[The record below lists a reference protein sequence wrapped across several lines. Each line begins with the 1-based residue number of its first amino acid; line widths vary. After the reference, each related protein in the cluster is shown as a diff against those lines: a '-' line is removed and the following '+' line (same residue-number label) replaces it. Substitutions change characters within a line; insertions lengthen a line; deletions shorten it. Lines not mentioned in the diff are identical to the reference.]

1 LVVGVSVARKYPAAT
16 YFVLTFAVSWSAA
29 LAVALPHLLRRESLP
44 VLTGILMFP
53 AMLLGP
59 SLCGILMTLL
69 TDGRNGLAE
78 LFGRMRLWR
87 IRARWYFLLL
97 LPPLLVLGVLLALSA
112 VLSARY
118 SPNFFPVGLLFG
130 VPAGLLEEIGW
141 MGFAFPKLCLK
152 RSALVSG
159 LVLGLTWSL
168 WHLPVI
174 NFLGTATPHGTYWLS
189 FFVVFLAAMT
199 AMRVII
205 SWAYVNT
212 GSLLLAQL
220 IHVSSTGAL
229 VIFSP
234 PRATAAQEVLWYGIY
249 ALVLWAVVAAVATKY
264 KLALGGDNQPAVR

>member
-1 LVVGVSVARKYPAAT
+1 MVGVSVARKYPAAT
-16 YFVLTFAVSWSAA
+16 YFVLTFALSWSAA
-29 LAVALPHLLRRESLP
+29 LAVALPHLLRRERLP

>member
-1 LVVGVSVARKYPAAT
+1 MVGVSVARKYPAAT

-29 LAVALPHLLRRESLP
+29 LAVALPHLLRRENLP

-249 ALVLWAVVAAVATKY
+249 ALVLWAVLAAVATKY

>member
-1 LVVGVSVARKYPAAT
+1 MVGVSVARKYPAAT